1 MKRLVFGTA
10 LLAALSGA
18 AIGAPALLADYAA
31 QAGVAPSVE
40 RGRTFFLATHVGGK
54 PDTPSC
60 TTCHTTDPR
69 QPGRTRA
76 GKAIEP
82 MALSATPSRFSD
94 GAKTKKW
101 FARNCDTVLGRAC
114 TAGEKADVVA
124 YLSSL

>member
-1 MKRLVFGTA
+1 MKRLVGATA
-10 LLAALSGA
+10 LLMALSGVA
-18 AIGAPALLADYAA
+18 MSAPALLADYAA
-31 QAGVAPSVE
+31 QAGVVPSAA
-40 RGRTFFLATHVGGK
+40 RGQSFFQSSHVGGK

-76 GKAIEP
+76 GKVIDP
-82 MALSATPSRFSD
+82 MALSATPTRFSD
-94 GAKTKKW
+94 MAKAEKW